1 MDNFEYDDIYE
12 LESDIYSKDCMTPQR
27 IQEHLYN
34 VVYNRNWKEYLNSIE
49 WDGLWL
55 KHDTP
60 EEKRIKQEALEEHR
74 RQVELETHPF
84 RQWF

>member
-1 MDNFEYDDIYE
+1 MDFDYDDIYE
-12 LESDIYSKDCMTPQR
+12 LESDIYSKNHRTPQQ
-27 IQEHLYN
+27 IMLDTYET
-34 VVYNRNWKEYLNSIE
+34 VYKRNWKEFLNSIE